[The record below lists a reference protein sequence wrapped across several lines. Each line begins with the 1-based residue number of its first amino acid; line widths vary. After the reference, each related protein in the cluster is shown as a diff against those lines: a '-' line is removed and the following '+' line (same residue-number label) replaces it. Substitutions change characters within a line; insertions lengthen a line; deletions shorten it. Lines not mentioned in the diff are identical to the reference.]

1 MWRGGVESLNKCTH
15 TLSFTG
21 ICLFLYKRYSLVDKY
36 DCHGFTHGCPN
47 TSHFSDEIYKCKY
60 ILYVSKEGF
69 KVAHTSRFILLR
81 LYIARW
87 QFNVLLNIISF
98 NWLEWISS

>member
-1 MWRGGVESLNKCTH
+1 M
-15 TLSFTG
+15 
-21 ICLFLYKRYSLVDKY
+21 DKY
-36 DCHGFTHGCPN
+36 DCHGFTDGCPN

-81 LYIARW
+81 LYIAR
-87 QFNVLLNIISF
+87 
-98 NWLEWISS
+98 